1 MYLLCWIVHVLSY
14 ANEYLWAFV
23 PIYRPFPGFCFA
35 KNMRSPSYASIKSET
50 GLVLKQQRVL
60 RFLEVLIVL
69 LFILVA
75 IDIGYLFIFCFVKVH
90 K

>member
-1 MYLLCWIVHVLSY
+1 MEPCISLCWIVHVLSY

-23 PIYRPFPGFCFA
+23 PFIGHFLDFVFA
-35 KNMRSPSYASIKSET
+35 KYVDHLSYASIKSET

-75 IDIGYLFIFCFVKVH
+75 IDIGYLFLFLFR
-90 K
+90 